1 MKKLIILFTTVFL
14 MLNCVAQ
21 GKARSYE
28 NYMQKSQKRTTAA
41 WIFLGSGAAL
51 TAGGTALLVS
61 GINDD
66 NDDYYG
72 YNEDRHAGKIIGGIA
87 LMFGGVALMGTS
99 IPFFIMS
106 HRYKRKAMNLAFK
119 SEKIQVPRMGK
130 ISNQYYPALALRLNL
145 RQ

>member
-1 MKKLIILFTTVFL
+1 MKKLIILSTTVLL
-14 MLNCVAQ
+14 MFNCVAQ
-21 GKARSYE
+21 RKARSYE
-28 NYMQKSQKRTTAA
+28 DYMQKSHKRTTAA

-72 YNEDRHAGKIIGGIA
+72 YNEDRNAGKIIGGFA
-87 LMFGGVALMGTS
+87 LMLGGVALMGTS

-106 HRYKRKAMNLAFK
+106 HRYKRKAMDLAFK
-119 SEKIQVPRMGK
+119 AEKIQLPRIGK
-130 ISNQYYPALALRLNL
+130 ISNQYYPALTLRFNL
-145 RQ
+145 GQ

>member
-1 MKKLIILFTTVFL
+1 MKKLIILSVTLFL

-21 GKARSYE
+21 RKAPSYE
-28 NYMQKSQKRTTAA
+28 DYMQKSRKRTTAA

-51 TAGGTALLVS
+51 TAGGTALLAD

-66 NDDYYG
+66 NNDYNG
-72 YNEDRHAGKIIGGIA
+72 YDGDRQAGKIVGGIA

-106 HRYKRKAMNLAFK
+106 HRYKMKAMNLAFK
-119 SEKIQVPRMGK
+119 TEKIQVPGMGK
-130 ISNQYYPALALRLNL
+130 ISNQYYPAFALRFNL
-145 RQ
+145 GQ

>member
-1 MKKLIILFTTVFL
+1 MKKLIILAIPVFL
-14 MLNCVAQ
+14 MLNCMAQ
-21 GKARSYE
+21 GKPRSYE
-28 NYMQKSQKRTTAA
+28 DYMQKSQKRTTAA

-72 YNEDRHAGKIIGGIA
+72 YDGDRHAGKIIGGIA

-99 IPFFIMS
+99 IPFF
-106 HRYKRKAMNLAFK
+106 
-119 SEKIQVPRMGK
+119 
-130 ISNQYYPALALRLNL
+130 
-145 RQ
+145 

>member
-1 MKKLIILFTTVFL
+1 MKKIVILSTTVFF

-21 GKARSYE
+21 RKGRSYE
-28 NYMQKSQKRTTAA
+28 DYMQKSQKRTTAA

-51 TAGGTALLVS
+51 TVGGTALLVN
-61 GINDD
+61 GIRDD
-66 NDDYYG
+66 NNDYYG
-72 YNEDRHAGKIIGGIA
+72 YDGDRHAGKIIGGIA

-119 SEKIQVPRMGK
+119 PEKIQMPRMGK
-130 ISNQYYPALALRLNL
+130 ISNQYYPALVLRLNL
-145 RQ
+145 GQ